1 MAPKICVSV
10 APDDALAIKT
20 QANRAFA
27 LGADYV
33 EIRFDAL
40 RPDVL
45 HEALEAAK
53 DMKDRAIF
61 TLRSSSEG
69 GRFSSTEQ
77 DRLKWLLKLAE
88 LKPMLLDVELNTLK
102 DNDALVDCLEKQ
114 RTRLLVS
121 WHDYKKTPSKETIAD
136 ILLEMRTY
144 SNYVKI
150 VTTAEIFEDAL
161 RMLEMYDETSPG
173 LYPIFFAM
181 GEAGVISR
189 ILCTLV
195 GNAPFTY
202 ASLEKAIAP
211 GQLTVQQMK
220 KLYKMINYEKV

>member
-20 QANRAFA
+20 QADRAFA

>member
-1 MAPKICVSV
+1 LAPRICASI
-10 APDDALAIKT
+10 APDNALAIKT

-45 HEALEAAK
+45 HEGLEAAR

-77 DRLKWLLKLAE
+77 DRLGWLLKLAE
-88 LKPMLLDVELNTLK
+88 VKPMLLDVELNTLK

-150 VTTAEIFEDAL
+150 VTTAEIIEDTL
-161 RMLEMYDETSPG
+161 RLLEMYYETSPG